1 MTQVRH
7 LRLVGM
13 EQVWP
18 SDLIAEWELWM
29 RSQGLS
35 PRTIGERTR
44 IVHQAAREMGVEA
57 ASFTPRTIQAWL
69 AGHAHAT
76 TRVTYY
82 SAVAAWSQW
91 LVRLEHR
98 VDDPTMKV
106 PRPKAPKGRPR
117 PVATAHLNAVLELD
131 LATETRTKFLL
142 AAYAGLRASE
152 IAAIQGRWV
161 DLVAGT
167 LRVIGKGGSDEIVPL
182 HPVLAREAQIYP
194 RRGYWFP
201 SPERPGEHVRAASVT
216 NVISDAFSR
225 VGVDATAHQIRH
237 WFATTLIS
245 EGVDVRVVQEL
256 MRHKS
261 LNTTAIYTE
270 VADAARREAIDFLPS
285 LAHTWESDQHAWG

>member
-1 MTQVRH
+1 MAQVRH
-7 LRLVGM
+7 LRLVGA
-13 EQVWP
+13 EDPWP
-18 SDLIAEWELWM
+18 SELVADWELWM

-44 IVHQAAREMGVEA
+44 IVRQAAREMGVEA
-57 ASFTPRTIQAWL
+57 GAFTPRCIQAWL
-69 AGHAHAT
+69 AGQARPS

-82 SAVAAWSQW
+82 SALTAWSQW

-106 PRPKAPKGRPR
+106 PRPRAMKGRPR
-117 PVATAHLNAVLELD
+117 PVATEHLNAVLELK
-131 LATETRTKFLL
+131 LATETRTKILL

-152 IAAIQGRWV
+152 IAKFQGRWV
-161 DLVAGT
+161 DAIAGT
-167 LRVIGKGGSDEIVPL
+167 VRVLGKGGSDDVIPL
-182 HPVLAREAQIYP
+182 HPILAREAQVYP

-201 SPERPGEHVRAASVT
+201 SPTRPGESVHGASVT

-225 VGVDATAHQIRH
+225 VGVDATAHQVRH
-237 WFATTLIS
+237 WFATTLIR

-270 VADAARREAIDFLPS
+270 VVDTTRREAIDHLPKLS
-285 LAHTWESDQHAWG
+285 GTWATDVLW